1 MENKR
6 PKNLNLFTI
15 RFPFPAMVS
24 ILHRVSG
31 VVLFALMPVMTIG
44 LYLSIQSEDS
54 FLQVFAFFDTVFF
67 KLIKCLML
75 WGIIHHLI
83 AGTRHILLDLHF
95 GMDLIIARLTSKI
108 VLLLSFAISIFVG
121 IWVW

>member
-1 MENKR
+1 MASR

-31 VVLFALMPVMTIG
+31 VVLFVLMPLLTIS
-44 LYLSIQSEDS
+44 LYWSLKSES
-54 FLQVFAFFDTVFF
+54 LFLGILEFFDYTIF
-67 KLIKCLML
+67 KIIRTLMI

-95 GMDLIIARLTSKI
+95 GMDLIVARLTSKI
-108 VLLLSFAISIFVG
+108 VLIVSFVISGLIGVFL
-121 IWVW
+121 W

>member
-1 MENKR
+1 MANR

-31 VVLFALMPVMTIG
+31 VVLFVLMPLLTIS
-44 LYLSIQSEDS
+44 LYWSLKSES
-54 FLQVFAFFDTVFF
+54 LFLGILEFFDYTIF
-67 KLIKCLML
+67 KIIRTLMI

-95 GMDLIIARLTSKI
+95 GMDLIVARLTSKI
-108 VLLLSFAISIFVG
+108 VLIVSFVISGLIGVFL
-121 IWVW
+121 W

>member
-1 MENKR
+1 MANR

-31 VVLFALMPVMTIG
+31 VVLFVLMPLLTIS
-44 LYLSIQSEDS
+44 LYWSLKSES
-54 FLQVFAFFDTVFF
+54 LFLGILEFFDYTIF
-67 KLIKCLML
+67 KIIRTLMI

-95 GMDLIIARLTSKI
+95 GMDLIVARLTSKI
-108 VLLLSFAISIFVG
+108 VLIVSFVISGLIGAFL
-121 IWVW
+121 W

>member
-1 MENKR
+1 MANR

-31 VVLFALMPVMTIG
+31 VVLFVLMPLLTIS
-44 LYLSIQSEDS
+44 LYWSLKSES
-54 FLQVFAFFDTVFF
+54 LFLGILEFFDYTIF
-67 KLIKCLML
+67 KIIRSLMI

-95 GMDLIIARLTSKI
+95 GMDLIVARLTSKI
-108 VLLLSFAISIFVG
+108 VLIVSFVISGLIGVFL
-121 IWVW
+121 W